1 MFASVQCRDGQRPS
15 IPPVRIPSFLFVLI
29 LLSGCT
35 VNPITGRDQMVMVPA
50 AQIAYADADFSLTTG
65 AKRIAASRACTEN
78 CASVQRRVL
87 FAGRV
92 KIIGTQLAI
101 AARKMAPELF
111 ERIGPLSI
119 EVDDDLGVATASSAG
134 GRIMIGAGIAG
145 LESSLPATG
154 VEGRAELESGLGGL
168 EPSDVLI
175 AFLLAREI
183 AHVVARHAEEDSGA
197 SLAVSAIGML
207 IPGVNILARFV
218 VSRVS
223 AGALR
228 ESWAVE
234 QAREA
239 DEIALALLQRCGLS
253 VLSVSLGMERG
264 LDHTSLPAD
273 GWGTAYLNSV
283 QRIDA
288 MAASPLRY
296 AESGGST
303 MIESV
308 ASASQLIGTWPN

>member
-1 MFASVQCRDGQRPS
+1 M
-15 IPPVRIPSFLFVLI
+15 LVLI

-50 AQIAYADADFSLTTG
+50 AQIAYADADFSLTAG

-92 KIIGTQLAI
+92 RIIGTQLAI
-101 AARKMAPELF
+101 AAHKMTPELF

-134 GRIMIGAGIAG
+134 GRIMIGAGVAG
-145 LESSLPATG
+145 LESSFPATG
-154 VEGRAELESGLGGL
+154 VDGRAGLESGLGGL

-183 AHVVARHAEEDSGA
+183 AHVIARHAEEDSGA
-197 SLAVSAIGML
+197 SLAVSAVGML
-207 IPGVNILARFV
+207 IPGVNVLARFL

-223 AGALR
+223 ASVLR
-228 ESWAVE
+228 ESWALE

-253 VLSVSLGMERG
+253 ALSVSLGMERG
-264 LDHTSLPAD
+264 LNHARLPAD
-273 GWGTAYLNSV
+273 GWGAAYLSSV
-283 QRIDA
+283 RRIDET
-288 MAASPLRY
+288 AALPLRI
-296 AESGGST
+296 AESGGPTISG
-303 MIESV
+303 SV
-308 ASASQLIGTWPN
+308 ASAGQWIGPWPN